1 MVSPFKYSMSPS
13 KQLFG
18 VGFVEVAVV
27 KSEVAVEVEVA
38 EVIGQIGLIVVV
50 GVPVGGGV
58 AVNVD
63 VEMLG

>member
-18 VGFVEVAVV
+18 VGVVEVAVV
-27 KSEVAVEVEVA
+27 KSEVAVEVEV
-38 EVIGQIGLIVVV
+38 IGQICLFVVV
-50 GVPVGGGV
+50 GVPVGGEV
-58 AVNVD
+58 VVNVD

>member
-18 VGFVEVAVV
+18 VAVVEVAVV

-38 EVIGQIGLIVVV
+38 EVIGQIALFVVV
-50 GVPVGGGV
+50 GVGGKV
-58 AVNVD
+58 AVSVD